1 MVLKNNVYYISIM
14 ILLPIIFLLIFGRF
28 GLEDADSGFIVGMG
42 WRIFNGEIPY
52 RDFYYVRP
60 IISPLISYIFLNI
73 FPDYAQILLMRLVNY
88 YQLMIQVFLT
98 VFSLSKYYNFNLLKL
113 NIYIFSILCFL
124 ITSIGTLYFQWHT
137 TDGIFFAVIGFFLI
151 SYFKNKNFFI
161 FILTGIFFGISAL
174 TKQNF
179 LVVPILGF
187 LFVFLQY
194 GIKNSLL
201 ILCGVFIPFL
211 IFYFYLVD
219 NNIFN
224 IFLIQNKGSTTFNDL
239 FYSGFLSY
247 FIGFGKIFKYALI
260 SLLLFFLMKFIFNKN
275 KIIFLLLSIC
285 LVVFF
290 VYLVLSKPIN
300 ESFFVKV
307 LPVSIIFLF
316 LFFNK
321 KINLNN
327 YKSIFLAVFSAIVF
341 LNSIVFLIIDGSPQL
356 ILFDKFL
363 SALIFL
369 AFLYLLFSGK
379 EGIRDHYFL
388 IALLGVSWGS
398 SISWG
403 AMSPLMFFTP
413 IVFLLYFLLHNYLN
427 IFNIKI
433 NIYIFI
439 LIIPYVVLVNS
450 KPYRDDFIWSN
461 DYVDASEISP
471 KLAFIKSSNIKKD
484 KHLELEII
492 LNKYNKTTIL
502 PSMPGAYYI
511 HNKIN
516 YFSIDWPMDVEA
528 AYDRKGLIRD
538 LESCCN
544 YYIVEKK
551 SFGQPIGKE
560 GKFYS
565 SITDYVLS
573 NFRLYDSSYEFFDIY
588 VK

>member
-1 MVLKNNVYYISIM
+1 MLLKNNVYYISIM

-60 IISPLISYIFLNI
+60 IISPLISYVFLNI
-73 FPDYAQILLMRLVNY
+73 FPEYGQILLMRLANY

-98 VFSLSKYYNFNLLKL
+98 VLSLSKYYNFNLLKL
-113 NIYIFSILCFL
+113 NIYVFSILCFL

-151 SYFKNKNFFI
+151 SYFKDKNFFT
-161 FILTGIFFGISAL
+161 FILTGIIFGISAL

-179 LVVPILGF
+179 LVVPVLGF
-187 LFVFLQY
+187 LYVFLQY
-194 GIKNSLL
+194 GIKNALL
-201 ILCGVFIPFL
+201 VLCGVFIPFL
-211 IFYFYLVD
+211 IFYFYLVY

-247 FIGFGKIFKYALI
+247 FSGFGKIFKYALI
-260 SLLLFFLMKFIFNKN
+260 SLLLFFLMKFVFKKN
-275 KIIFLLLSIC
+275 KIIFLISSIF
-285 LVVFF
+285 LIIFF
-290 VYLVLSKPIN
+290 VCLILSKLID
-300 ESFFVKV
+300 ESFFIKI

-316 LFFNK
+316 LFFKK
-321 KINLNN
+321 KINLDN
-327 YKSIFLAVFSAIVF
+327 YKSIFLAVLSSIVF
-341 LNSIVFLIIDGSPQL
+341 LNSIAFLIIDGSPQV

-363 SALIFL
+363 PVLIFL
-369 AFLYLLFSGK
+369 SFLYLIFLSK
-379 EGIRDHYFL
+379 ESIRDHYFL

-413 IVFLLYFLLHNYLN
+413 IVFLLYFLLNNYLN

-450 KPYRDDFIWSN
+450 KPYRDDFIWSD
-461 DYVDASEISP
+461 DYVDVSEISP

-516 YFSIDWPMDVEA
+516 DFSIDWPMDVEA
-528 AYDRKGLIRD
+528 AYDRNGLIRD

-573 NFRLYDSSYEFFDIY
+573 NYRLYDSSYEFFDIY